1 MKLKHLNKIIIVPI
15 IFLGTLV
22 FFSCSRTKDKAVNR
36 YYHKL
41 TSRYNPLYNGN
52 KAYENAILSLK
63 EEHIDNFD
71 QIIAVKPFGKSNEGS
86 RSFSDLKVAI
96 EKSKKIIRDH
106 SMMFRGVQKNPI
118 VFDAYLL
125 IGDAQALMG
134 LNIAAQESFAVVIRN
149 AEKTSRAYRA
159 ELSKVEILADQG
171 NGQAVKD
178 ALDEIERKGIPEKFV
193 PKMNILRARSML
205 SEGDKEGAARTFE
218 KSAKLMKNKSIK
230 SRLAFIAGQLY
241 ESLGKT
247 SKARESYQICLSG
260 QPDSYDMLLEANLRK
275 ALNANSKRL
284 DLYKELERLLK
295 EPKNKQYGD
304 RIYFALAQVA
314 KKRKDVDQQLYF
326 LSRGIGLGISERP
339 NLKALAYYD
348 QGEIYFNQKKYLPS
362 QVSYDSAYILLPNN
376 HPLKRSLK
384 NKTKGLNSLVVEIEK
399 IQRNDSLLSLSSKS
413 ETFLETYFLKYIE
426 ALKDQE
432 RIAIKNA
439 KINALNAKIQASS
452 NLLSAS
458 GPKAGGVMAGG
469 WVFYNPV
476 ARAAGIAS
484 FSSKWGQRPNV
495 DNWRLQSASG
505 SWSMATT
512 GGPKSQ
518 GSELSNDVIDF
529 VDPKYDLNIYL
540 SSIPRTARSKDSCK
554 RIICNALS
562 ASSSIY
568 RDQIGD
574 LDMAL
579 LQINRL
585 ISFCEGDSSCVTCE
599 KQAYALYALYRL
611 RLLRNENTYAESTKI
626 RLLKEY
632 PKSKY
637 VKIINGQESK
647 EPAEPITSKEFYR
660 LIKLY
665 ENRDWKPLIKLHQET
680 LWNPDEAPQ
689 AALIEAH
696 AIGGD
701 GGIQKYLEALI
712 QVEKNFP
719 GTAQSVAAGNIK
731 MALQIVK
738 SSKEN
743 EPSPYSESL
752 DSRHQLLIIFSKEG
766 NPNDV
771 RNALARF
778 HQKHFTG
785 KPMSIR
791 PLPLGEIAQII
802 LVDGFKNASETIG
815 YRTKVMRADGVTQF
829 LKPYSAEYWPVTVQ
843 NFSHFYTEKDI
854 KGYRSFV
861 KNVYGLK

>member
-1 MKLKHLNKIIIVPI
+1 MKLKHLNKTIIVPI
-15 IFLGTLV
+15 IFLGILV
-22 FFSCSRTKDKAVNR
+22 LFSCSRTKDKAVNR

-63 EEHIDNFD
+63 EEHVDDFD
-71 QIIAVKPFGKSNEGS
+71 QIITIKPFGKSYEGS

-125 IGDAQALMG
+125 IADAQALMG
-134 LNIAAQESFAVVIRN
+134 FNTAAQESFAVVIRN
-149 AEKTSRAYRA
+149 AEKTARAYRA
-159 ELSKVEILADQG
+159 ELSKVEVLADQG

-193 PKMNILRARSML
+193 PKMNILRAQSML
-205 SEGDKEGAARTFE
+205 SEGDKEGAARTFQ
-218 KSAKLMKNKSIK
+218 KSAKLTKNKAMK

-241 ESLGKT
+241 EALGKT
-247 SKARESYQICLSG
+247 SKARESYKICLSG

-304 RIYFALAQVA
+304 RIYFALAEVA

-326 LSRGIGLGISERP
+326 LSRGIGLGITERP
-339 NLKALAYYD
+339 NLKAIAYYD
-348 QGEIYFNQKKYLPS
+348 RGEIFFNQKKYPPS
-362 QVSYDSAYILLPNN
+362 QVNFDSAYILLPKN

-384 NKTKGLNSLVVEIEK
+384 NKTKGLNNLVAEIEK
-399 IQRNDSLLSLSSKS
+399 IQRNDSLLSLSGKS
-413 ETFLETYFLKYIE
+413 ETFLEAYFLKYIE

-432 RIAIKNA
+432 RIAVKNA
-439 KINALNAKIQASS
+439 KISALNAKIQASS

-469 WVFYNPV
+469 WIFYNPV

-505 SWSMATT
+505 SWSMATI
-512 GGPKSQ
+512 GGLN
-518 GSELSNDVIDF
+518 SEDSERSKDVIDF
-529 VDPKYDLNIYL
+529 VDPKYDLNNYL
-540 SSIPRTARSKDSCK
+540 SSIPRTVRSQDSCK
-554 RIICNALS
+554 KIICNALS

-585 ISFCEGDSSCVTCE
+585 ISFCEEDSSCAPCE
-599 KQAYALYALYRL
+599 KEAYALYALYRL
-611 RLLRNENTYAESTKI
+611 RLLRNENTEAESTKI
-626 RLLKEY
+626 RLLRDY

-637 VKIINGQESK
+637 AIIINGQESK
-647 EPAEPITSKEFYR
+647 KSAEIITSKEFRR
-660 LIKLY
+660 LVKLY
-665 ENRDWKPLIKLHQET
+665 DNRDWKPLLKLYQET
-680 LWNPDEAPQ
+680 LWSPNEAPQ

-696 AIGGD
+696 SIGGNE
-701 GGIQKYLEALI
+701 GIQKYLEALI

-719 GTAQSVAAGNIK
+719 GTAQSIAAGNIK
-731 MALQIVK
+731 MALQNVK
-738 SSKEN
+738 PNKEN

-752 DSRHQLLIIFSKEG
+752 DIRHQLMIILSKDG
-766 NPNDV
+766 SPNDV

-778 HQKHFTG
+778 HQKYFTG

-791 PLPLGEIAQII
+791 PLPLGEMAQII

-843 NFSHFYTEKDI
+843 NFSHFYTKKDI

>member
-1 MKLKHLNKIIIVPI
+1 
-15 IFLGTLV
+15 
-22 FFSCSRTKDKAVNR
+22 
-36 YYHKL
+36 
-41 TSRYNPLYNGN
+41 
-52 KAYENAILSLK
+52 
-63 EEHIDNFD
+63 
-71 QIIAVKPFGKSNEGS
+71 
-86 RSFSDLKVAI
+86 
-96 EKSKKIIRDH
+96 
-106 SMMFRGVQKNPI
+106 MMFRGVQKNPI

-134 LNIAAQESFAVVIRN
+134 LSIAAQESFAVVIRN

-159 ELSKVEILADQG
+159 ELSKVEVLADQG

-193 PKMNILRARSML
+193 LKMNILRARSML
-205 SEGDKEGAARTFE
+205 SEGDKEGAARTFA
-218 KSAKLMKNKSIK
+218 KSAKLMKSKATK

-241 ESLGKT
+241 EALGKS

-295 EPKNKQYGD
+295 EAKNKQYGD
-304 RIYFALAQVA
+304 RIYFALAEVA

-326 LSRGIGLGISERP
+326 LSRGIGLGISERL
-339 NLKALAYYD
+339 NLKAIAYYD
-348 QGEIYFNQKKYLPS
+348 RGEIYFNQKKYLPS
-362 QVSYDSAYILLPNN
+362 QVNYDSAYVLLPKN

-384 NKTKGLNSLVVEIEK
+384 NKTKGLNSLVAEIEK
-399 IQRNDSLLSLSSKS
+399 IQRNDSLLSLSGKS
-413 ETFLETYFLKYIE
+413 ETFLEAYFLKYIE

-432 RIAIKNA
+432 RTAIKNA
-439 KINALNAKIQASS
+439 KISALNAKIQASS

-476 ARAAGIAS
+476 ARNAGIAS

-505 SWSMATT
+505 NWSMAII
-512 GGPKSQ
+512 GGPNSQ
-518 GSELSNDVIDF
+518 GAELSNDVIDF

-585 ISFCEGDSSCVTCE
+585 ISFCEEDSSCVQCE

-611 RLLRNENTYAESTKI
+611 RLLRNENIEAELTKI
-626 RLLKEY
+626 RLLKEH
-632 PKSKY
+632 PNSKY

-647 EPAEPITSKEFYR
+647 ESAESITSKEFRR
-660 LIKLY
+660 LMKLY
-665 ENRDWKPLIKLHQET
+665 DNRDWKPLIKLHKES
-680 LWNPDEAPQ
+680 LWNSNEAPQ
-689 AALIEAH
+689 AALIKAH

-701 GGIQKYLEALI
+701 GGIQKYLEALT
-712 QVEKNFP
+712 QVETNFP
-719 GTAQSVAAGNIK
+719 GTSQSIAAGNIK
-731 MALQIVK
+731 MALQSVK

-743 EPSPYSESL
+743 ELSPYSESL
-752 DSRHQLLIIFSKEG
+752 DIRHQLLIILSKEG
-766 NPNDV
+766 SPNNV

-778 HQKHFTG
+778 HQKYFTG

-791 PLPLGEIAQII
+791 LLPLGEIAQII

-843 NFSHFYTEKDI
+843 NFSHFYTKKDI

>member
-1 MKLKHLNKIIIVPI
+1 MV
-15 IFLGTLV
+15 
-22 FFSCSRTKDKAVNR
+22 
-36 YYHKL
+36 
-41 TSRYNPLYNGN
+41 
-52 KAYENAILSLK
+52 
-63 EEHIDNFD
+63 
-71 QIIAVKPFGKSNEGS
+71 
-86 RSFSDLKVAI
+86 
-96 EKSKKIIRDH
+96 SK
-106 SMMFRGVQKNPI
+106 KNPI

-159 ELSKVEILADQG
+159 ELSKVEVLADQG

-193 PKMNILRARSML
+193 PKMNILRARSIL
-205 SEGDKEGAARTFE
+205 SEGDKEGAARIFE
-218 KSAKLMKNKSIK
+218 KSAKSIKNKAMK

-304 RIYFALAQVA
+304 RIYFALAEVA

-348 QGEIYFNQKKYLPS
+348 RGEIYFNQKKYLPS
-362 QVSYDSAYILLPNN
+362 QVNYDSAYILLPKN

-413 ETFLETYFLKYIE
+413 ETFLEAYFLKYIE

-439 KINALNAKIQASS
+439 KINALNVKIQASS

-512 GGPKSQ
+512 GGPNSQ

-585 ISFCEGDSSCVTCE
+585 ISFCEEDSSCVSCE

-611 RLLRNENTYAESTKI
+611 RLLRNENTEAESTKI

-647 EPAEPITSKEFYR
+647 ESAEPITSKEFHR
-660 LIKLY
+660 LVKLY

-680 LWNPDEAPQ
+680 LWNPEEAPQ

-712 QVEKNFP
+712 QVEKDFP
-719 GTAQSVAAGNIK
+719 GTAQSIAAGNIK
-731 MALQIVK
+731 MALQSVK

-752 DSRHQLLIIFSKEG
+752 DIRHQLLIIFSKEG

-778 HQKHFTG
+778 HQKYFTG

-791 PLPLGEIAQII
+791 PLPLGEIAQIM

>member
-1 MKLKHLNKIIIVPI
+1 M
-15 IFLGTLV
+15 IFLGTLL

-63 EEHIDNFD
+63 EEHADDFD

-106 SMMFRGVQKNPI
+106 SMVFRGVQKNPI

-125 IGDAQALMG
+125 LGDAQALMG

-149 AEKTSRAYRA
+149 AEKTARAYRA
-159 ELSKVEILADQG
+159 ELSKVEVLADQG

-205 SEGDKEGAARTFE
+205 SEGDKEDAARTFE
-218 KSAKLMKNKSIK
+218 KSAKLMKNKAMK

-241 ESLGKT
+241 ETLGKT
-247 SKARESYQICLSG
+247 SRARESYQICLSG

-275 ALNANSKRL
+275 ALNANSKRQ

-304 RIYFALAQVA
+304 RIYFALAEVA

-326 LSRGIGLGISERP
+326 LSRGIGLGISERF

-348 QGEIYFNQKKYLPS
+348 RGEIYFKQKKYPPS
-362 QVSYDSAYILLPNN
+362 QVNYDSAYILLPKN
-376 HPLKRSLK
+376 HPLKRILR
-384 NKTKGLNSLVVEIEK
+384 NKTKGLNSLVAEIEK

-413 ETFLETYFLKYIE
+413 ETFLEAYFLKYIE

-439 KINALNAKIQASS
+439 EISALNAKIQASS

-458 GPKAGGVMAGG
+458 GPKAGGVISGG

-505 SWSMATT
+505 SWSMATN
-512 GGPKSQ
+512 GGPNSQ
-518 GSELSNDVIDF
+518 AAELSNDVIDF

-540 SSIPRTARSKDSCK
+540 SSIPRTVRSQDSCK

-585 ISFCEGDSSCVTCE
+585 ISFCEDDSSCVECE

-611 RLLRNENTYAESTKI
+611 RLLRNENTEAESTKI

-637 VKIINGQESK
+637 VKIINGQDSK
-647 EPAEPITSKEFYR
+647 ESIEPITSKEFHR

-665 ENRDWKPLIKLHQET
+665 DNRDWKPLIKLHQET

-701 GGIQKYLEALI
+701 GGVQKYLEALI
-712 QVEKNFP
+712 KVEKNFP

-731 MALQIVK
+731 MALQSVK

-752 DSRHQLLIIFSKEG
+752 DIRHQLLIILSKEG
-766 NPNDV
+766 NPNNV

-778 HQKHFTG
+778 HQKYFTG

-802 LVDGFKNASETIG
+802 LVDGFKNASETMG

>member
-1 MKLKHLNKIIIVPI
+1 M
-15 IFLGTLV
+15 
-22 FFSCSRTKDKAVNR
+22 
-36 YYHKL
+36 
-41 TSRYNPLYNGN
+41 
-52 KAYENAILSLK
+52 
-63 EEHIDNFD
+63 
-71 QIIAVKPFGKSNEGS
+71 
-86 RSFSDLKVAI
+86 
-96 EKSKKIIRDH
+96 
-106 SMMFRGVQKNPI
+106 
-118 VFDAYLL
+118 
-125 IGDAQALMG
+125 
-134 LNIAAQESFAVVIRN
+134 
-149 AEKTSRAYRA
+149 
-159 ELSKVEILADQG
+159 SKVEVLADQG

-205 SEGDKEGAARTFE
+205 SEGDKEGAARIFE
-218 KSAKLMKNKSIK
+218 KSAKSIKNKAMK

-260 QPDSYDMLLEANLRK
+260 QPDSYDMLLETNLRK

-304 RIYFALAQVA
+304 RIYFALAEVA

-348 QGEIYFNQKKYLPS
+348 RGEIYFNQKKYLPS
-362 QVSYDSAYILLPNN
+362 QVNYDSAYILLPKN

-413 ETFLETYFLKYIE
+413 ETFLEAYFLKYID

-512 GGPKSQ
+512 GGPNSQ

-585 ISFCEGDSSCVTCE
+585 ISFCEEDSSCVSCE

-611 RLLRNENTYAESTKI
+611 RLLRNENTEAESTKI

-647 EPAEPITSKEFYR
+647 ESAEPITSKEFHR
-660 LIKLY
+660 LVKLY

-680 LWNPDEAPQ
+680 LWNPEEAPQ

-712 QVEKNFP
+712 QVEKDFP
-719 GTAQSVAAGNIK
+719 GTAQSIAAGNIK
-731 MALQIVK
+731 MALQSVK

-752 DSRHQLLIIFSKEG
+752 DIRHQLLIIFSKEG

-778 HQKHFTG
+778 HQKYFTG

-791 PLPLGEIAQII
+791 PLPLGEIAQIM